1 MSVEGGFAMKD
12 VTTKKSLYVSTDGN
26 VGPYIM
32 VPVSQL
38 DTMRQL
44 LNQHHIRYSVDENA
58 ISLNGEPEVAIINLG
73 RGGDA
78 KRVQQILDSVT

>member
-1 MSVEGGFAMKD
+1 
-12 VTTKKSLYVSTDGN
+12 
-26 VGPYIM
+26 M

-38 DTMRQL
+38 DAVRQL
-44 LNQHHIRYSVDENA
+44 LNQHGIHHEVDDNA
-58 ISLNGEPEVAIINLG
+58 ISLNGAPEEAIINLG